1 VERPTLTRK
10 LEKLRGPPGFT
21 GNSPGGPSRWS
32 TSRSAEWEPLRPK
45 LVVEVRYD
53 HVTNH
58 RFRHGTKLMRWRP
71 DKAQT
76 MQLGSNFPIRE
87 TLDFQKCR
95 RYCGSIDNIRQ
106 VLFTKYGAGVE
117 SDGMGINRTSIRS
130 LVSLSP
136 RHANSGFGGRLGE
149 KRERFALEAQH
160 HSLYIMKGG
169 SRRI

>member
-106 VLFTKYGAGVE
+106 AHFTKYGAGV
-117 SDGMGINRTSIRS
+117 GIGWHGDKPHFDKVFGLS
-130 LVSLSP
+130 LASASKF
-136 RHANSGFGGRLGE
+136 RFRRKT
-149 KRERFALEAQH
+149 KRETGTVRALALH
-160 HSLYIMKGG
+160 ND
-169 SRRI
+169 RRVPSHLGA